1 MKPRKK
7 APGVEF
13 ELDKVRELEQQL
25 KRLESRNKHFC
36 HVLAEQRVDR
46 SSMLPPMGVIKKQ
59 ERIKR
64 LEEQLVTRS
73 QVANIRREQSR
84 GFAGFLLFS
93 TIAAALV
100 WWGLSLMQSIP

>member
-13 ELDKVRELEQQL
+13 ELDEVRELELQL
-25 KRLESRNKHFC
+25 KQLESRNKHFC
-36 HVLAEQRVDR
+36 HVLAEQRIDR
-46 SSMLPPMGVIKKQ
+46 SSMLPPMGVFKKQ
-59 ERIKR
+59 ERIKQF
-64 LEEQLVTRS
+64 EQQLFTRS

-84 GFAGFLLFS
+84 GFAGFVLFS

-100 WWGLSLMQSIP
+100 WWGLSLMQTVP